1 MLTAHKK
8 RLMKNFYSRCFLM
21 VGMAMIMVH
30 SNAQDI
36 HFSQFYETP
45 LYRNPALAGIVN
57 GDIRVQ
63 AVYRTQWNS
72 VAHAYKTASVNGEY
86 KMPVGKSDDYIT
98 VGLQLF
104 YDRAGTTELTTTQFL
119 PALNYHKSL
128 SNEKNMYLS
137 AGFMA
142 GIVQRHLDP
151 SKITTNSQYDG
162 LGTGETFD
170 RTQYSYPDAAAGLS
184 FNTGLG
190 DDPESNIVLGVA
202 YHHFNKPKNSFYS
215 TSDIRLQPKWV
226 YSADIRFGV
235 SENSY
240 ITIRADHSQQGSSS
254 ETVAGAMYGVK
265 LGDDLEN
272 STYAIHAG
280 AFLRLNDCIIPTVKL
295 DYNPFSVALSYDV
308 NISKLKTS
316 SYGRGGFELSLTYI
330 GFLDRDNSSL
340 NAVHCPRF

>member
-1 MLTAHKK
+1 MRNYYIKKFWIVGLT
-8 RLMKNFYSRCFLM
+8 
-21 VGMAMIMVH
+21 MIV
-30 SNAQDI
+30 SAARAQDI

-57 GDIRVQ
+57 GDVRVQ

-72 VAHAYKTASVNGEY
+72 IAHAYRTASVNGEY
-86 KMPVGKSDDYIT
+86 KMPIGKSDDYLT

-104 YDRAGTTELTTTQFL
+104 YDRAGTTDLTTSELL

-128 SNEKNMYLS
+128 STEKNMYLS

-162 LGTGETFD
+162 MGLGENLT
-170 RTQYSYPDAAAGLS
+170 RTQYTYPDASAGLS

-190 DDPESNIVLGVA
+190 DDPESNLVLGVA
-202 YHHFNKPKNSFYS
+202 YHHFNRPRNSFY
-215 TSDIRLQPKWV
+215 TTADIRLEPKWV

-235 SENSY
+235 SDNSY
-240 ITIRADHSQQGSSS
+240 VTIRADHLIQGSSS
-254 ETVAGAMYGVK
+254 ETVVGAMYGIK
-265 LGDDLEN
+265 LGDDMDN
-272 STYAIHAG
+272 YQYAIHLG
-280 AFLRLNDCIIPTVKL
+280 AFMRLNDCIIPTIKL
-295 DYNPFSVALSYDV
+295 DYHPYSVAFSYDV
-308 NISKLKTS
+308 NTSKLKTS
-316 SYGRGGFELSLTYI
+316 SYGRGGFELSLTYV

-340 NAVHCPRF
+340 NATHCPRF

>member
-1 MLTAHKK
+1 MRHFCLRGFLFLGLTTI
-8 RLMKNFYSRCFLM
+8 FLI
-21 VGMAMIMVH
+21 A
-30 SNAQDI
+30 NAQDI

-63 AVYRTQWNS
+63 TVYRTQWNS
-72 VAHAYKTASVNGEY
+72 VAHAYKTASINGEY

-104 YDRAGTTELTTTQFL
+104 YDRAGTTELTTTQVL

-128 SNEKNMYLS
+128 SGEKNMYLS

-162 LGTGETFD
+162 LGTGETFG

-190 DDPESNIVLGVA
+190 DDPESNLVVGVA
-202 YHHFNKPKNSFYS
+202 YHHFNKPKNSFY
-215 TSDIRLQPKWV
+215 TAADIHLQPKWV
-226 YSADIRFGV
+226 YSADVRFGV
-235 SENSY
+235 SESSY
-240 ITIRADHSQQGSSS
+240 ITIRADHSRQGSSG
-254 ETVAGAMYGVK
+254 ETIVGAMYGMK
-265 LGDDLEN
+265 LGDNGDGY
-272 STYAIHAG
+272 SYALHAG
-280 AFLRLNDCIIPTVKL
+280 AFVRLNDCIIPTVKL

-308 NISKLKTS
+308 NTSKLKTS
-316 SYGRGGFELSLTYI
+316 SYGRGGFELSLAYV

>member
-1 MLTAHKK
+1 MRNYFMRIVLSAALALTAAGA
-8 RLMKNFYSRCFLM
+8 F
-21 VGMAMIMVH
+21 
-30 SNAQDI
+30 AQDI

-72 VAHAYKTASVNGEY
+72 VAHAYKTASINGEY
-86 KMPVGKSDDYIT
+86 KMPVGKSDDYLT

-128 SNEKNMYLS
+128 SGEKNMYLS

-151 SKITTNSQYDG
+151 TKITTNSQYDG
-162 LGTGETFD
+162 LGLGETFD
-170 RTQYSYPDAAAGLS
+170 RTQFSYPDAAAGLS

-190 DDPESNIVLGVA
+190 DDPEANLVLGVA
-202 YHHFNKPKNSFYS
+202 YHHFNRPKNSFYS

-235 SENSY
+235 ADNSY
-240 ITIRADHSQQGSSS
+240 ITVRADHLQQGSSS
-254 ETVAGAMYGVK
+254 ETVAGAMYGIK
-265 LGDDLEN
+265 LGDNGDGY
-272 STYAIHAG
+272 SYALHAG
-280 AFLRLNDCIIPTVKL
+280 AFIRVNDCIIPTVKL
-295 DYNPFSVALSYDV
+295 DYHPFSVAFSYDV
-308 NISKLKTS
+308 NTSKLKTS
-316 SYGRGGFELSLTYI
+316 SYGRGGFELSLTYV

>member
-1 MLTAHKK
+1 M
-8 RLMKNFYSRCFLM
+8 RNFCLRCLLFSSFAIP
-21 VGMAMIMVH
+21 VAGV
-30 SNAQDI
+30 NGQDI

-72 VAHAYKTASVNGEY
+72 IAHAYKTASVNGEY
-86 KMPVGKSDDYIT
+86 KMPVGKSDDYLT
-98 VGLQLF
+98 LGLQLF
-104 YDRAGTTELTTTQFL
+104 YDRAGTTELTTSQIL
-119 PALNYHKSL
+119 PAVNYHKSL
-128 SNEKNMYLS
+128 STEKNMYLS

-162 LGTGETFD
+162 MGLGETFN
-170 RTQYSYPDAAAGLS
+170 RTQYSYPDASVGLS

-190 DDPESNIVLGVA
+190 ADPENNIVVGIA
-202 YHHFNKPKNSFYS
+202 YHHFNKPKNSFYE
-215 TSDIRLQPKWV
+215 TADIRLQPKWV

-235 SENSY
+235 TENSY
-240 ITIRADHSQQGSSS
+240 VTIRADHAQQGSSS

-265 LGDDLEN
+265 LGNDFEDY
-272 STYAIHAG
+272 SYAIHAG
-280 AFLRLNDCIIPTVKL
+280 AFVRLNDCIIPTVKL
-295 DYNPFSVALSYDV
+295 DYRPFSVAFSYDV
-308 NISKLKTS
+308 NTSKLKTS

>member
-1 MLTAHKK
+1 M
-8 RLMKNFYSRCFLM
+8 RNFCLRGFL
-21 VGMAMIMVH
+21 VFGFAMTVVI

-45 LYRNPALAGIVN
+45 LYRNPALAGIIN

-63 AVYRTQWNS
+63 TVYRTQWNS
-72 VAHAYKTASVNGEY
+72 IAHAYKTASINGEY

-104 YDRAGTTELTTTQFL
+104 YDRAGTTELTTTQVL

-128 SNEKNMYLS
+128 SSDKNMYLS

-162 LGTGETFD
+162 LGVGETFT

-190 DDPESNIVLGVA
+190 DDPESNLVLGVA
-202 YHHFNKPKNSFYS
+202 YHHFNKPKNSFYE
-215 TSDIRLQPKWV
+215 TADIRLQPKWV

-240 ITIRADHSQQGSSS
+240 ITIRADHLRQGSSS
-254 ETVAGAMYGVK
+254 ETVAGAMYGMK
-265 LGDDLEN
+265 LGFNGDSYD
-272 STYAIHAG
+272 YALHAG
-280 AFLRLNDCIIPTVKL
+280 AFIRLNDCIIPTVKL
-295 DYNPFSVALSYDV
+295 DYHPFSVAFSYDV
-308 NISKLKTS
+308 NTSKLKTS